1 MGQPYTAADENAGG
15 LGGLGVAAAGAG
27 AFALFATLDV
37 ALVVAGRGLGVGRE
51 GGGGGG
57 AMVVVAALAGLGAFA
72 IVVEQAPGEL
82 HFGKEAGVFGT
93 DETTEVIAALGKGV
107 LETYQ
112 HTRGSYVFLAVEHV
126 AETLVE
132 LGDVKNAAYLFPADA
147 GIQKDLTHL
156 IASVEEGDVHHEA
169 SELVDGVGAGM
180 LTALDGECTMGMFPQ
195 CDTAFATFEG
205 HGIGEVLDDAR
216 HDILEK
222 ACGDEVLDAIAESAA
237 LEQLVELVTKALGS
251 GVGHVVGIVADG
263 LPAGGIQA
271 ETFLVLETDAAKHS
285 HGILTIDGDRVG
297 GRNQQAVLQIA
308 DATTCGVENFACMQV
323 LIERVAG
330 IIATRSIFFKRAE
343 TGFEEGDVVIGVFL
357 DMRFNAFNECQRI
370 IDDDV
375 HGCGPVALII
385 EWAFASIG
393 VFGTHVFDK
402 CLLAIRHIDQ
412 KVNVAIAFAQQ
423 FIAYTSSYKVNL
435 PVEGRILMD
444 DILDEM
450 EGLFEFIHFRTKG
463 SKWS

>member
-1 MGQPYTAADENAGG
+1 M
-15 LGGLGVAAAGAG
+15 
-27 AFALFATLDV
+27 
-37 ALVVAGRGLGVGRE
+37 
-51 GGGGGG
+51 
-57 AMVVVAALAGLGAFA
+57 
-72 IVVEQAPGEL
+72 
-82 HFGKEAGVFGT
+82 
-93 DETTEVIAALGKGV
+93 
-107 LETYQ
+107 
-112 HTRGSYVFLAVEHV
+112 
-126 AETLVE
+126 
-132 LGDVKNAAYLFPADA
+132 
-147 GIQKDLTHL
+147 
-156 IASVEEGDVHHEA
+156 
-169 SELVDGVGAGM
+169 
-180 LTALDGECTMGMFPQ
+180 
-195 CDTAFATFEG
+195 
-205 HGIGEVLDDAR
+205 LDDAR
-216 HDILEK
+216 HDILEE
-222 ACGDEVLDAIAESAA
+222 ACGDEVLDAITEGAA
-237 LEQLVELVTKALGS
+237 LEQLVELVTKALGCS
-251 GVGHVVGIVADG
+251 VGHVVGIVADG
-263 LPAGGIQA
+263 FPAGRIQV

-297 GRNQQAVLQIA
+297 RRNQQTVLQIT
-308 DATTCGVENFACMQV
+308 DSTTCGVKHFACMQV

-357 DMRFNAFNECQRI
+357 DVRFNAFNERQRI
-370 IDDDV
+370 VDDDV

-385 EWAFASIG
+385 ERAFASIG